1 VDRVSVRSFRA
12 HDLAE
17 RGLKDLAR
25 SRLDTTREIV
35 FQPLGARFFEARE
48 DVVRL
53 ANLFREDA
61 FHAPAGH
68 FARLTLR
75 VEPQLSERLSAL
87 EPRAVESR
95 LEEAARN
102 AILRELPRAQGAY
115 VVRFEP
121 SAREGLEPVA
131 HVYLSSR
138 RLDGGPL
145 PALTR
150 EDARRFEATWNREVE
165 RAFNLARGQARGL
178 EREHGHDRA
187 SVLDPAAQRLQQ
199 EWSRA
204 SARLFAVYSDRLA
217 GKATQKELTDAAGQ
231 ARAARMAWSREAGP
245 SVDLRDVETRRV
257 FDVVR
262 LWLEGGN
269 RYLRGPLEAHRRTL
283 LETAAS
289 RAAGL
294 PDGADK
300 RVAVVSWPAGRDLHA
315 AVYFNQRS
323 QPERSPGSIEPER
336 LRAALEARLSDELR
350 RLAPSL
356 DPAVGARADELG
368 RIEAR
373 VQERPLHTE
382 RELSVFERAEDR
394 GPMVAPAVMVML
406 DPDREREARTGTRV
420 SGSERPE
427 TLIRL
432 QAPERDWGSE
442 RVLSV
447 RLQVPTGA
455 EQLQRMGLS
464 AEESA
469 HVIQRA
475 VDRAYP
481 FLEREGIRD
490 NFLYS
495 ARGKA
500 LEVQIVVPEKLG
512 WTRDQL
518 RSPQFQQRF
527 LTGFHQALAQVG
539 PTRIGPAR
547 DPLLPGIVRGVA
559 AVRQVPQVM
568 RRLEQDP
575 ERAARDLARAVFSK
589 LSEALPKP
597 FRLMQELGRTVS
609 RFRSRGE

>member
-1 VDRVSVRSFRA
+1 VDRVLVRSFRA

-25 SRLDTTREIV
+25 SRLDTTRDVV

-61 FHAPAGH
+61 FHAPAGN

-75 VEPQLSERLSAL
+75 VEPQLVERLSVL

-115 VVRFEP
+115 LVRFEP
-121 SAREGLEPVA
+121 SAREGLEPVG

-138 RLDGGPL
+138 RSDGGPL

-150 EDARRFEATWNREVE
+150 EDARRLEGAWNREVE
-165 RAFNLARGQARGL
+165 RVFNLARGQARGL
-178 EREHGHDRA
+178 ERGTAQDRA
-187 SVLDPAAQRLQQ
+187 SALDPAAQRLRQ

-204 SARLFAVYSDRLA
+204 SARLFAVYTERLA
-217 GKATQKELTDAAGQ
+217 GKVTQRELADAAGE
-231 ARAARMAWSREAGP
+231 ARAARMAWSREVGP
-245 SVDLRDVETRRV
+245 SVDLRDIETRQV

-262 LWLEGGN
+262 LRIEGGN
-269 RYLRGPLEAHRRTL
+269 RYLSGPLEAHRRTL
-283 LETAAS
+283 LEAAAS

-294 PDGADK
+294 PDETAR
-300 RVAVVSWPAGRDLHA
+300 RVAVVAWPAGRDLHA
-315 AVYFNQRS
+315 TVYFNQRS
-323 QPERSPGSIEPER
+323 QPERSPGSIEPEW
-336 LRAALEARLSDELR
+336 LRAALEARLPDEIR

-356 DPAVGARADELG
+356 DPLAGARAGELG
-368 RIEAR
+368 RVEAR
-373 VQERPLHTE
+373 VQERASQPE
-382 RELSVFERAEDR
+382 RE
-394 GPMVAPAVMVML
+394 
-406 DPDREREARTGTRV
+406 V
-420 SGSERPE
+420 SALERPE
-427 TLIRL
+427 ERGPAVAATVVVTLDRDDERQSEGSARVGGDERPEALSRL
-432 QAPERDWGSE
+432 QNPERDWGSE
-442 RVLSV
+442 RVLCV
-447 RLQVPTGA
+447 RLHVPTGA
-455 EQLQRMGLS
+455 EQLERMGLS

-469 HVIQRA
+469 HVVQRA

-495 ARGKA
+495 VRGKA
-500 LEVQIVVPEKLG
+500 LDVQIVVPEKLG

-547 DPLLPGIVRGVA
+547 DPLLLGVVRGVA

-575 ERAARDLARAVFSK
+575 ERAARDLVRAAFSK

>member
-1 VDRVSVRSFRA
+1 LVRSFRA

-17 RGLKDLAR
+17 RGLKELAR
-25 SRLDTTREIV
+25 SRLDTTREVV

-61 FHAPAGH
+61 FHAPAGN

-75 VEPQLSERLSAL
+75 VEPQLVERLSVL

-115 VVRFEP
+115 LVRFEP

-138 RLDGGPL
+138 RSDGDPL

-150 EDARRFEATWNREVE
+150 EDARRFEGAWNREVE
-165 RAFNLARGQARGL
+165 RAFNLAHGQARGL
-178 EREHGHDRA
+178 ERGPGQDRA
-187 SVLDPAAQRLQQ
+187 SALDPAGLRLRK
-199 EWSRA
+199 EWSQA
-204 SARLFAVYSDRLA
+204 SARLFAVYTERLA
-217 GKATQKELTDAAGQ
+217 GKATQKELADAVGQ

-245 SVDLRDVETRRV
+245 SVDLRDIETRQV

-262 LWLEGGN
+262 LRIEGGN

-294 PDGADK
+294 PDEMAR

-323 QPERSPGSIEPER
+323 QPERPPSSIEPER
-336 LRAALEARLSDELR
+336 LRDALEV
-350 RLAPSL
+350 RLADEIRCLAPNL
-356 DPAVGARADELG
+356 DPAAGARAELG
-368 RIEAR
+368 RVEAR
-373 VQERPLHTE
+373 VQERTPQPE
-382 RELSVFERAEDR
+382 RTVPVLERPEAR
-394 GPMVAPAVMVML
+394 GPAIAAAVVITL
-406 DPDREREARTGTRV
+406 DRDRERQAQ
-420 SGSERPE
+420 GSAPVGGGERPE
-427 TLIRL
+427 ALSRL
-432 QAPERDWGSE
+432 QNPERDWGSE

-455 EQLQRMGLS
+455 EQLERMGLS
-464 AEESA
+464 AEDSA
-469 HVIQRA
+469 HVVQRA
-475 VDRAYP
+475 VERAYP
-481 FLEREGIRD
+481 FLERAGIRD

-500 LEVQIVVPEKLG
+500 LDVQIVVPEKLG

-527 LTGFHQALAQVG
+527 LTGFHQALAQVE
-539 PTRIGPAR
+539 PTRMGPVKE
-547 DPLLPGIVRGVA
+547 PLLHGLVRGMA
-559 AVRQVPQVM
+559 AARQVPQM
-568 RRLEQDP
+568 FRRMEQDP
-575 ERAARDLARAVFSK
+575 ERAARDLVRAAFSK

>member
-25 SRLDTTREIV
+25 SRLDTTREVV

-48 DVVRL
+48 DVARL

-61 FHAPAGH
+61 FHAPAGN

-75 VEPQLSERLSAL
+75 VEPHLVDRLSVL

-138 RLDGGPL
+138 GSDGGPL

-150 EDARRFEATWNREVE
+150 EDARRFEGAWSREVE
-165 RAFNLARGQARGL
+165 RAFNLDRGQARGL
-178 EREHGHDRA
+178 ERA
-187 SVLDPAAQRLQQ
+187 SALDPAAQRLR
-199 EWSRA
+199 EAWSRA
-204 SARLFAVYSDRLA
+204 SARLFAVYTERL
-217 GKATQKELTDAAGQ
+217 GGRATPKELAEAAAQ
-231 ARAARMAWSREAGP
+231 ARAARMAWSREVGP
-245 SVDLRDVETRRV
+245 SVDLRDIAARQV

-262 LWLEGGN
+262 LRIDGGN
-269 RYLRGPLEAHRRTL
+269 RYLHGPLEAHRRTL

-294 PDGADK
+294 PDEPDR
-300 RVAVVSWPAGRDLHA
+300 RVAVVAWPAGRDLHA
-315 AVYFNQRS
+315 TVYFNQRS
-323 QPERSPGSIEPER
+323 QPERSPSSIEPER
-336 LRAALEARLSDELR
+336 LRAALEARLPDEIR

-356 DPAVGARADELG
+356 DPAAADRADELG

-373 VQERPLHTE
+373 VPERPSHTE
-382 RELSVFERAEDR
+382 RTTPMLERSEDR
-394 GPMVAPAVMVML
+394 GRMVAAAIVVTL
-406 DPDREREARTGTRV
+406 DRDLESQARTGARV
-420 SGSERPE
+420 GGDDRPE
-427 TLIRL
+427 GLSRL
-432 QAPERDWGSE
+432 QPPERDWGSE
-442 RVLSV
+442 RVVAV
-447 RLQVPTGA
+447 RLRVPTGA
-455 EQLQRMGLS
+455 EQLERMGLS
-464 AEESA
+464 AAESA
-469 HVIQRA
+469 HVMQRA

-500 LEVQIVVPEKLG
+500 LDVQILVPEKLG

-539 PTRIGPAR
+539 PTRMGPVKE
-547 DPLLPGIVRGVA
+547 PLLPGLVRGVA
-559 AVRQVPQVM
+559 VARQAPQLI
-568 RRLEQDP
+568 RQAEQDP

>member
-1 VDRVSVRSFRA
+1 MDRVLVRSFRA

-25 SRLDTTREIV
+25 SRIDTTREVV

-53 ANLFREDA
+53 ADLFREDA
-61 FHAPAGH
+61 FSAPAGS

-75 VEPQLSERLSAL
+75 VEPQLVERLSVL

-115 VVRFEP
+115 LVRFEP

-138 RLDGGPL
+138 RSDGGPL

-150 EDARRFEATWNREVE
+150 DDARRFEGAWNREVE
-165 RAFNLARGQARGL
+165 RAFNLTRGQARGL
-178 EREHGHDRA
+178 ERAPGQDRA
-187 SVLDPAAQRLQQ
+187 SVLDPAVQRLQQ

-204 SARLFAVYSDRLA
+204 SARLFAVYTERLA
-217 GKATQKELTDAAGQ
+217 GKATQKELADAAGQ
-231 ARAARMAWSREAGP
+231 ARDARMAWSREVGP
-245 SVDLRDVETRRV
+245 SVDLRDIETRQV

-262 LWLEGGN
+262 LRIYGGN

-283 LETAAS
+283 LEAAAS

-294 PDGADK
+294 PDETDR
-300 RVAVVSWPAGRDLHA
+300 RVAVVAWPAGRDLHA
-315 AVYFNQRS
+315 TLYFNQRS

-336 LRAALEARLSDELR
+336 LRDALEARLPDEIR
-350 RLAPSL
+350 RLAPNL
-356 DPAVGARADELG
+356 DPEAGARDDELG
-368 RIEAR
+368 RVEAR
-373 VQERPLHTE
+373 VQERASQPE
-382 RELSVFERAEDR
+382 RQVSALDR
-394 GPMVAPAVMVML
+394 PEESGPAVAAAVVVTL
-406 DPDREREARTGTRV
+406 YRDHEHQAQGSARVG
-420 SGSERPE
+420 GDERPKA
-427 TLIRL
+427 LSRL
-432 QAPERDWGSE
+432 QNPERDWGIE

-455 EQLQRMGLS
+455 EQLERRGLS
-464 AEESA
+464 AEDSA
-469 HVIQRA
+469 HVVQRA

-481 FLEREGIRD
+481 FLEREGIRA

-495 ARGKA
+495 ARGKS
-500 LEVQIVVPEKLG
+500 LDVQIVVPENLG

-518 RSPQFQQRF
+518 RSPEFQQRF
-527 LTGFHQALAQVG
+527 LTGFHQALTQVG
-539 PTRIGPAR
+539 QIRMGPVKE
-547 DPLLPGIVRGVA
+547 PLMPGIVRGLGA
-559 AVRQVPQVM
+559 ARQAPQIM
-568 RRLEQDP
+568 RRAEQDP
-575 ERAARDLARAVFSK
+575 ERAARDLVRAAFSK

-597 FRLMQELGRTVS
+597 FRLLQELGRSVS